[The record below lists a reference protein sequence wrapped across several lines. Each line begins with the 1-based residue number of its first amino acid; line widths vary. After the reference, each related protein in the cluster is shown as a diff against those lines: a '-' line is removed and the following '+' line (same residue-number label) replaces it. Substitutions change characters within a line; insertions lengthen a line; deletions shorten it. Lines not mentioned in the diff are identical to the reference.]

1 MQGNSLDTRDP
12 QFLKFL
18 LDAGYFLF
26 IAPIAYLWK
35 QVTDLK
41 EDHYET
47 KVHAA
52 QIYVTQEQYEKDRDR
67 LEYKVDKILDKLGDK
82 ADR

>member
-1 MQGNSLDTRDP
+1 MDTRDP

-52 QIYVTQEQYEKDRDR
+52 QIYVTQEQYEKDRNR
-67 LEYKVDKILDKLGDK
+67 LEYKVDKILEKVEGK
-82 ADR
+82 QDR